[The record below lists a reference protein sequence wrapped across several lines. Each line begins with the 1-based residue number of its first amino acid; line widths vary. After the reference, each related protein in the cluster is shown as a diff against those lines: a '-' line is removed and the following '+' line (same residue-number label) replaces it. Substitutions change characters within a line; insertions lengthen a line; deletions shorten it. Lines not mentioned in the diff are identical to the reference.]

1 MGCCSGVVTQ
11 AYGQPDNPVLSRGKD
26 SLAILTA
33 APFRGLPQP
42 EAHGRRN
49 LTTSLLRKR
58 HLRRALS
65 RYALT
70 FQGYILS
77 VNCQCRILIRV
88 RRTTTRDSVLVSI
101 FNRISME
108 DKMPTKL
115 CPACNSSSDFSE
127 KNGYYIFD
135 CPKHGV
141 FHISKLDGIFVKP
154 SQYQADKLNKILN
167 VKRASGYTG
176 PIEVLPRPRLVEL
189 D

>member
-1 MGCCSGVVTQ
+1 MNH
-11 AYGQPDNPVLSRGKD
+11 QP
-26 SLAILTA
+26 
-33 APFRGLPQP
+33 
-42 EAHGRRN
+42 
-49 LTTSLLRKR
+49 
-58 HLRRALS
+58 RRALS

-101 FNRISME
+101 FNRIPME